1 MMVCDVT
8 KRWRNGL
15 YGRVECKSPFINEAG
30 AAFRLRQC
38 LFPVIN
44 VIASVTGKHLA
55 AAAAAAA
62 EAAAAVE
69 GVWKQFAWHL
79 YPLTTTSQSL

>member
-8 KRWRNGL
+8 KRWHNGL
-15 YGRVECKSPFINEAG
+15 YGRAECKSPIINEAG

-38 LFPVIN
+38 LFQVIN

-55 AAAAAAA
+55 AAEEAA
-62 EAAAAVE
+62 AAAAVE

>member
-1 MMVCDVT
+1 MMVCDGT

-15 YGRVECKSPFINEAG
+15 YGHAECKSPIINEAG
-30 AAFRLRQC
+30 EAFRMRQC

-44 VIASVTGKHLA
+44 VIASVTGQHLA
-55 AAAAAAA
+55 AA
-62 EAAAAVE
+62 AAAAVE